1 MIADSELAR
10 TFEKKITKKLEQIA
24 TDLWKMDAFG
34 KEYHSWML
42 AEFKSGFYQV
52 LNVIQWWCV

>member
-10 TFEKKITKKLEQIA
+10 TLKKKITKKLEQIA

-34 KEYHSWML
+34 KEYHS
-42 AEFKSGFYQV
+42 
-52 LNVIQWWCV
+52 

>member
-10 TFEKKITKKLEQIA
+10 TFEKKIPKKLEQIP

-34 KEYHSWML
+34 KEYHS
-42 AEFKSGFYQV
+42 
-52 LNVIQWWCV
+52 